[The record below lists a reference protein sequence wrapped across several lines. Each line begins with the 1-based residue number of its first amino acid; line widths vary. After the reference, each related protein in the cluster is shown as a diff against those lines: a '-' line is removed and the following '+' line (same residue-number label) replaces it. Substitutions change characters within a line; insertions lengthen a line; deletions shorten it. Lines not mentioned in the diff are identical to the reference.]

1 MEVNSQCGHLK
12 VWRRAARWRDLCA
25 RQLLRLAVRYGH
37 RLHCIVRSLVS
48 GEVKLKC
55 DKMVMLVNLSLAEGP
70 AYTVTLGSLWS
81 MCF

>member
-1 MEVNSQCGHLK
+1 MQRNRLPLRPWWPCLEVNSQWGHLK

-37 RLHCIVRSLVS
+37 RLHCIVCSLVS

-55 DKMVMLVNLSLAEGP
+55 DKMIKLVNL
-70 AYTVTLGSLWS
+70 
-81 MCF
+81 